1 MPFIIYYD
9 LPIYVVGPWV
19 WPCPDP
25 NNKPV
30 PFCWCVVLKN
40 VPTTRKKTGNKRK
53 ERFCGL
59 PAVPSKTGAALAFI
73 FLQLM
78 RRNTFSPTTALC
90 TARWQIH
97 TDLSLPGEREELVG
111 FIYKYISY
119 LFTTNLRSAFS
130 PKFFEGSWIS
140 FENTIPSTITLYR
153 MSHYIDSNWWPVRTN
168 WVSWTA
174 QTIFCTGGQGPVPAH
189 DPTKF

>member
-1 MPFIIYYD
+1 MR
-9 LPIYVVGPWV
+9 G
-19 WPCPDP
+19 
-25 NNKPV
+25 
-30 PFCWCVVLKN
+30 LKN
-40 VPTTRKKTGNKRK
+40 TFQPQERKLAIREKKG
-53 ERFCGL
+53 F
-59 PAVPSKTGAALAFI
+59 AVCPPYPQKVVQPSLSSSCSWCDATHSHLLLLSALHVDK
-73 FLQLM
+73 L
-78 RRNTFSPTTALC
+78 TPY
-90 TARWQIH
+90 
-97 TDLSLPGEREELVG
+97 LSLPGEREELVG

-153 MSHYIDSNWWPVRTN
+153 MSHYIASNWWPVRTN